1 MISKGVLA
9 ENYSVAFKMI
19 AKKLPEVNRLNI
31 TFVKLP
37 IRERAVSFVACN
49 RQGGEYQFSEN
60 LLKSGSRMIA
70 LALIDTLAQTK
81 SASGKCDPRYEETL
95 MQMIFECLRDN

>member
-1 MISKGVLA
+1 VPDGILA
-9 ENYSVAFKMI
+9 EYYASAFAII
-19 AKKLPEVNRLNI
+19 AKKVPEVNRLNI

-37 IRERAVSFVACN
+37 VRERAVSFIACS
-49 RQGGEYQFSEN
+49 RQRGEYQFSEG
-60 LLKSGSRMIA
+60 LLKSGSRAIA

-95 MQMIFECLRDN
+95 IQMVLECIRGD